1 MNSRE
6 YQNLLHIVGTLHSVL
21 LILGAVIVGS
31 GDFIF
36 GIILML
42 AGATFAR
49 MSSEIEFRKMGM
61 LIEEKK

>member
-6 YQNLLHIVGTLHSVL
+6 YQNLLHVVGTLHSVL

-31 GDFIF
+31 GNFVF

-49 MSSEIEFRKMGM
+49 MSSEIDFQKINMIIKENK
-61 LIEEKK
+61 